1 MDAVGLASQSRF
13 IVVEDRSVRY
23 IDAISGLDFPSNRR
37 CLDVKRD
44 SSV

>member
-1 MDAVGLASQSRF
+1 MDAVGLGSQSRF

-23 IDAISGLDFPSNRR
+23 IDAISGLDFPSNR